1 MESEKT
7 PTCETEKAVE
17 NNSDDPFAYL
27 NRHFS
32 NEQFKIVLRNL
43 PAYYGISEF
52 KKLLNDKLK
61 LNSRK
66 IKQANRNARYAFICF
81 RNEEDREN
89 AIKVLTGYS
98 WKGKVLEVL
107 KAKPSA
113 DPFVL
118 KRSQENDHKDGSSKK
133 FKNDKA
139 SDNRTPEERVKE
151 STIPLADI
159 PYNDQLKLKEQN
171 IRTIIEKLGKELL
184 HSSPELRLW
193 ITKQKLV
200 NNGLICP
207 IEVIKHADKIDGY
220 RNKCDFSFGIDEETK
235 LPVVGFRLSSYAHG
249 SISVGPVENLRHIP
263 NEMKKLCKVF
273 ENFVQQSK
281 LEVFN
286 AEIQCGHFRQLTVRL
301 ADKQL
306 MIIVGIHPQNL
317 SEEEL
322 KDFKGD
328 LVEYF
333 SNGPGKDTGVTSL
346 YYETIVKKTSQNDYF
361 PPEHLWGATHN
372 YENILGL
379 KFKISPEAFFQINT
393 QAVEILY
400 KTAIDLAETT
410 EKTTILDV
418 CCGTGTI
425 GLCFAKYC
433 GQVLG
438 IEIIAKAIAD
448 AKENA
453 VLNNIE
459 NANFF
464 VGKAEETLGSICY
477 KSKNEE
483 IIAVL
488 DPPRAG
494 LHQKA
499 ILQLRKVKK
508 IKRLI
513 YVSCNPEAA
522 RKNFFDLG
530 RPESKTLQ
538 GEPFVPVKAVPVDM
552 FPHTKHCELVI
563 LFERF
568 DIVRQRAEKLNLEE
582 NEKKIEMEEKG
593 ENAAE
598 KLNQQEG
605 EKSEVKQEKN
615 GDEIVQNIE
624 NLDSSD
630 DNKLTKVVDEDHVK
644 IMQ

>member
-1 MESEKT
+1 MDIDSNTLNSEPVNEVAESKN
-7 PTCETEKAVE
+7 PV
-17 NNSDDPFAYL
+17 DDPFAYL

-52 KKLLNDKLK
+52 KKLLNEKLK

-81 RNEEDREN
+81 RNEEERDN

-98 WKGKVLEVL
+98 WKGKTLEVV

-113 DPFVL
+113 DPFVIKRNQENNEDGNDVKKL
-118 KRSQENDHKDGSSKK
+118 KRENSP
-133 FKNDKA
+133 
-139 SDNRTPEERVKE
+139 DNRSPEERVKE
-151 STIPLADI
+151 STTPLSDM
-159 PYNDQLKLKEQN
+159 PYEEQLKMKEDN
-171 IRTIIEKLGKELL
+171 IKRILEKLTKQLL

-193 ITKQKLV
+193 ITKQKSK
-200 NNGLICP
+200 NRGIICP
-207 IEVIKHADKIDGY
+207 VQNIEYATKIDGY
-220 RNKCDFSFGIDEETK
+220 RNKCEFSIGVNKDTK
-235 LPVVGFRLSSYAHG
+235 LPVVGFRLSSYACG
-249 SISVGPVENLRHIP
+249 SISVGPVDNLRHVP
-263 NEMKKLCKVF
+263 DEMKKICKIF
-273 ENFVQQSK
+273 ENFVEHSK
-281 LEVFN
+281 LEVFDP
-286 AEIQCGHFRQLTVRL
+286 EMQCGHFRQLSVRL
-301 ADKQL
+301 AKQQI
-306 MIIVGIHPQNL
+306 MVIVGIHPQQLSPDELTEFKKNL
-317 SEEEL
+317 V
-322 KDFKGD
+322 DF
-328 LVEYF
+328 F
-333 SNGPGKDTGVTSL
+333 SNGHGKDCGVTSL
-346 YYETIVKKTSQNDYF
+346 YYEIMVKKTSQNDYI
-361 PPEHLWGATHN
+361 PPEHLWGETHN
-372 YENILGL
+372 YETILGL

-393 QAVEILY
+393 EAVEILY
-400 KTAIDLAETT
+400 QTAVKLAEPSSNTT
-410 EKTTILDV
+410 VLDI

-438 IEIIAKAIAD
+438 VEIIAKAVED

-453 VLNNIE
+453 VLNGIE
-459 NANFF
+459 NSTFF
-464 VGKAEETLGSICY
+464 VGKAEEMLGSVCY
-477 KSKNEE
+477 KSKNEN
-483 IIAVL
+483 IVAVL

-522 RKNFFDLG
+522 FKNFLDLG

-568 DIVRQRAEKLNLEE
+568 DLVKEREAKLKEEVTEKEDVND
-582 NEKKIEMEEKG
+582 
-593 ENAAE
+593 
-598 KLNQQEG
+598 
-605 EKSEVKQEKN
+605 EVN
-615 GDEIVQNIE
+615 NIE
-624 NLDSSD
+624 
-630 DNKLTKVVDEDHVK
+630 
-644 IMQ
+644 